1 MVSMAQYIE
10 IVFRTLVAFVVLLLI
25 ARALGKQT
33 IAQMTFF
40 DFSAAITLGS
50 IAGGLSY
57 NTSVEFLGPLLALVL
72 FAAITFLTQYISLKS
87 RKARKLLA
95 GDPTV
100 VIQNGKILE
109 NNMKKM
115 RYSLDYLNQELREK
129 NVFDIREVLFA
140 ILEVNGELTVLK
152 KPQYRNVTRQDFWI
166 QTKPEKKLSIELIMD
181 RQVIK
186 KNLHENQLTDQ
197 WLETELSKSGLRIND
212 VFYAVL
218 GADGQLYI
226 DTYNDHI
233 QSPIDKD

>member
-1 MVSMAQYIE
+1 MPQYIE
-10 IVFRTLVAFVVLLLI
+10 IIFRTLAAFFVLMII
-25 ARALGKQT
+25 ARTLGKQT

-40 DFSAAITLGS
+40 DFAAAITVGS
-50 IAGGLSY
+50 IAGALAF
-57 NTSVEFLGPLLALVL
+57 NMSVKFFDPLLALVL
-72 FAAITFLTQYISLKS
+72 FAGVTFLTQYISLKS

-140 ILEVNGELTVLK
+140 ILEVNGQLTVLK
-152 KPQYRNVTRQDFWI
+152 KPQYRNVTRQDLWI
-166 QTKPEKKLSIELIMD
+166 ETSPEKKLPIELIMD
-181 RQVIK
+181 KQVIQ
-186 KNLHENQLTDQ
+186 KNLYDNQLTDE
-197 WLETELSKSGLRIND
+197 WLDTELNKRSLRVND
-212 VFYAVL
+212 VVYAVL
-218 GADGQLYI
+218 GANGLMYI

-233 QSPIDKD
+233 LSPIDKE